1 MKQRVVIVIGAVVAV
16 VLVAAWVLLLYKP
29 ASDKL
34 AGVQRQ
40 VEAEKAQETT
50 LAAQLVKL
58 KDLKEQEP
66 QIDAELSRVKSLVPD
81 APDLSTYIREA
92 NRIAT
97 ESGIDWL
104 RVSAAD
110 PQTAGDITTVALDL
124 ELTGKYFNVV
134 DYLTRVQELSRAV
147 RFDSLQMSAIT
158 GEDGASG
165 GGVSVKL
172 SGRMFSSGGGAPAP
186 ATGGAGAAGG
196 AGGRPTG
203 TNAA

>member
-16 VLVAAWVLLLYKP
+16 VLIAGWALLLYKP
-29 ASDKL
+29 ESDKL
-34 AGVQRQ
+34 GSVQRQ

-58 KDLKEQEP
+58 QDLKEQEP

-104 RVSAAD
+104 KVSAAD
-110 PQTAGDITTVALDL
+110 PQASGDVTTVALDL

-147 RFDSLQMSAIT
+147 RFDSLQMSGIS
-158 GEDGASG
+158 GDDGSSA

-186 ATGGAGAAGG
+186 DAGGGAGSG
-196 AGGRPTG
+196 ARPTG

>member
-1 MKQRVVIVIGAVVAV
+1 MKQRVVIVISAVVAAI
-16 VLVAAWVLLLYKP
+16 LVAAWVLLLYKP

-104 RVSAAD
+104 KVSAAE
-110 PQTAGDITTVALDL
+110 PQASGDVTTVALDL

-165 GGVSVKL
+165 GSVSVKL
-172 SGRMFSSGGGAPAP
+172 SGRMFSSGGAPAP
-186 ATGGAGAAGG
+186 ATGGAGAAG
-196 AGGRPTG
+196 ASGGRPTG